1 MSLAT
6 LPSRALASAA
16 ALAAIVGLAASPVA
30 AASLKVNVA
39 GVDAKTAH
47 VRVVKA
53 AEAVCSSVLA
63 NEPLSYYLMP
73 SCIDETVAATEAKF
87 AANERRLASLQPTG
101 R

>member
-6 LPSRALASAA
+6 LPVRALVSAATLAA
-16 ALAAIVGLAASPVA
+16 ALGLAASPVA

-39 GVDAKTAH
+39 GLDAKTAH

-63 NEPLSYYLMP
+63 DEPLSHFLMA
-73 SCIDETVAATEAKF
+73 SCIDDTVAATEAKV
-87 AANERRLASLQPTG
+87 AANERHLASLQPTG